1 MKIWA
6 KTIFDHRIE
15 TEVVREFSA
24 RPSDSAGWTEVLTE
38 LCKPL
43 DLAVPV
49 LLNKHVDELARFSR
63 TVFKQADFME
73 PIAFDRFELEIFPE
87 KKKKTQTEYIF
98 G

>member
-6 KTIFDHRIE
+6 KTITDHRIE

-24 RPSDSAGWTEVLTE
+24 RPSDSVGWAEVLSE

-49 LLNKHVDELARFSR
+49 LLNKHIEELNRFNR

-73 PIAFDRFELEIFPE
+73 SVAFDRFELEIFPE
-87 KKKKTQTEYIF
+87 KKKEAHTEYIF